1 MKGNSEIVEALN
13 ETLTAE
19 LTAINQYFIHYRMR
33 TNWGFER
40 IGKKSFEESIGEM
53 KHADQVIQRILFLD
67 GIPNMQRLSKVKVGE
82 TVSEQLQLDLELE
95 LEAVVR
101 LNRTIK
107 LARDEGDNGTRELVE
122 GILTSEEEHIDW
134 LEAQLELIR
143 QVGEANYLAQQI
155 HEEE

>member
-40 IGKKSFEESIGEM
+40 IGKKSFEESVGEM

-95 LEAVVR
+95 LM
-101 LNRTIK
+101 
-107 LARDEGDNGTRELVE
+107 D
-122 GILTSEEEHIDW
+122 
-134 LEAQLELIR
+134 LELELTYLDFTLLYFDDFVVHVSASFPHVSRDGHVADSPKPEIR
-143 QVGEANYLAQQI
+143 LRSLMFVDRVA
-155 HEEE
+155 